1 MNWDTSAEL
10 ELTRIF
16 EGATEKCLSKLVS
29 FINYYYYCY
38 YYYYYYNYYYYV
50 ALICEAS
57 KELELV
63 VRGVG
68 KSIHWKNLYPVDSTV
83 HVQCTVYFVK
93 TIIHWIRIY
102 LLDSVI
108 SSVNNW
114 VLAIM
119 RALKE
124 HIEGWVCKTRDK
136 TMKLK
141 SPIFYINICSR
152 SVVSD
157 LLIFWL
163 ILKKIIQ
170 GTKSSW
176 QEVRV
181 TPWGSEPT

>member
-38 YYYYYYNYYYYV
+38 YYYYYNYYYYV

-63 VRGVG
+63 VTGVG

-114 VLAIM
+114 FLAIM
-119 RALKE
+119 RALKN
-124 HIEGWVCKTRDK
+124 T
-136 TMKLK
+136 LK
-141 SPIFYINICSR
+141 DEYAKQGKKQWSWNLQFFISTYVPDQLSLICWI
-152 SVVSD
+152 SD
-157 LLIFWL
+157 LFK
-163 ILKKIIQ
+163 KKIIQ
-170 GTKSSW
+170 GTKSRW

>member
-1 MNWDTSAEL
+1 MPLKNALASWVPSL
-10 ELTRIF
+10 IIIILLLLF
-16 EGATEKCLSKLVS
+16 LS
-29 FINYYYYCY
+29 
-38 YYYYYYNYYYYV
+38 YYNYV
-50 ALICEAS
+50 TLICEAS

-114 VLAIM
+114 FLAIM
-119 RALKE
+119 RALKN
-124 HIEGWVCKTRDK
+124 T
-136 TMKLK
+136 LK
-141 SPIFYINICSR
+141 DEYAKQGKKQWSWNLQFFISTYVPDQLSLICWI
-152 SVVSD
+152 SD
-157 LLIFWL
+157 LFK
-163 ILKKIIQ
+163 KKIIQ
-170 GTKSSW
+170 GTKSRW